1 MSICPS
7 CNEERVPGALFCGS
21 CGSRLV
27 PDAQPEV
34 DALVGQTLNGTYVL
48 QQRIGSGGMG
58 DVYRA
63 IHNKLDVPVA
73 VKLVKRALLQ
83 DPAVVHRF
91 KREARAASRLRHPNV
106 VGVTDFGQTADGTL
120 FMVMEF
126 VTGKSLAKVIS
137 DEGPLSEPRVIHI
150 GAQMLSALAEAHANQ
165 LLHRDLKPENV
176 MLEARRGAPDFV
188 KVLDFGIAKVLAPDA
203 PASTLTQAGLVCGT
217 PGYMS
222 PEQLRGD
229 DSLDARSDLFAVG
242 VVLYE
247 MLTLE
252 LPFDVQTPMEMLH
265 KHLSERIAPPSE
277 RREQPVSAA
286 LEGLVMSAM
295 SMHREDRPP
304 SADAMR
310 DELIAAAAS
319 PLAAERGAAPQTEQR
334 VATEVLPRRDS
345 RRRPRSA
352 QPPEPPPAPDPA
364 PLPAET
370 EVTLTPSPAVTE
382 TSATPPPD
390 RTAATAIP
398 PPAATAATQAAPAR
412 DERRPGGPARKA
424 ATSQRAA
431 PRPPSAAVRSAT
443 ARGAST
449 PPSTPTAATITRP
462 DSRFDPTI
470 LRRLEEWLTKILGP
484 VAPHLTRKASRQA
497 SSLADLCLALSR
509 FLPTR
514 ADQRAFLEWTSS
526 ELHVTPARGAPAATA
541 PTPTVAWDPAVLD
554 RAARD
559 LAVHLGPLARVIVR
573 RVCGR
578 AHDLRELYELLAV
591 AIPNE
596 REREAF
602 RRDAPQDARHD

>member
-27 PDAQPEV
+27 SDGPPDPAV

-73 VKLVKRALLQ
+73 VKLVKRALLE

-106 VGVTDFGQTADGTL
+106 VAVTDFGETADGTL

-126 VTGKSLAKVIS
+126 VTGKSLARVIA
-137 DEGPLSEPRVIHI
+137 DEGPLPESRVVHI
-150 GAQMLSALAEAHANQ
+150 GAQILSALSEAHAND

-188 KVLDFGIAKVLAPDA
+188 KVLDFGIAKVLTVGA

-229 DSLDARSDLFAVG
+229 DNLDPRSDLFAVG

-265 KHLSERIAPPSE
+265 KHLSERIPPPSE
-277 RREQPVSAA
+277 RSERPVSAA
-286 LEGLVMSAM
+286 LEDLVMRSM
-295 SMHREDRPP
+295 SMMREDRPP

-310 DELIAAAAS
+310 EELIGGAGGRGVERDAA
-319 PLAAERGAAPQTEQR
+319 RDTEQR

-345 RRRPRSA
+345 RRRP
-352 QPPEPPPAPDPA
+352 PP
-364 PLPAET
+364 T
-370 EVTLTPSPAVTE
+370 
-382 TSATPPPD
+382 
-390 RTAATAIP
+390 P
-398 PPAATAATQAAPAR
+398 PPAAIEPTGPPSPASTQATAAPQPR
-412 DERRPGGPARKA
+412 GDRRPSDAGRTHASSERTAAR
-424 ATSQRAA
+424 
-431 PRPPSAAVRSAT
+431 PRPPATPGRTAPAAPGRAGAPQRTSGAPGPGT
-443 ARGAST
+443 APRT
-449 PPSTPTAATITRP
+449 PARPTARP
-462 DSRFDPTI
+462 DSRFDATI
-470 LRRLEEWLTKILGP
+470 LRRLEEQLTRILGP

-497 SSLADLCLALSR
+497 ATLGDLCHALSR
-509 FLPTR
+509 FLPSR
-514 ADQRAFLEWTSS
+514 DEQKAFLAWTSS
-526 ELHVTPARGAPAATA
+526 ELHVAPARGPTPAASA
-541 PTPTVAWDPAVLD
+541 VTPAVAWDPTMLERAV
-554 RAARD
+554 RD
-559 LAVHLGPLARVIVR
+559 LAVYLGPLARIVVR
-573 RVCGR
+573 RICGR
-578 AHDLRELYELLAV
+578 AHDLRELYELLAL

-596 REREAF
+596 TEREAF
-602 RRDAPQDARHD
+602 RRAAPPDARHD

>member
-27 PDAQPEV
+27 SDGPSDPAV

-73 VKLVKRALLQ
+73 VKLVKRALLE

-126 VTGKSLAKVIS
+126 VTGRSLARVIA
-137 DEGPLSEPRVIHI
+137 DEGPLSEGRVVHI
-150 GAQMLSALAEAHANQ
+150 GAQILSALSEAHAND

-188 KVLDFGIAKVLAPDA
+188 KVLDFGIAKLLTAGV

-229 DSLDARSDLFAVG
+229 DNLDPRSDLFAVG

-265 KHLSERIAPPSE
+265 KHLSERIPPPSE
-277 RREQPVSAA
+277 RSERPVSAA
-286 LEGLVMSAM
+286 LEDLVMRSM
-295 SMHREDRPP
+295 SMMREDRPP

-310 DELIAAAAS
+310 DELIAAAVARG
-319 PLAAERGAAPQTEQR
+319 AERDAAPDTEQR

-345 RRRPRSA
+345 RRRP
-352 QPPEPPPAPDPA
+352 PPAPPPVA
-364 PLPAET
+364 T
-370 EVTLTPSPAVTE
+370 EATGPPSPASTQ
-382 TSATPPPD
+382 ATAAPPPRSD
-390 RTAATAIP
+390 RRLSGAGRKHASSEQTAARPDPTAIP
-398 PPAATAATQAAPAR
+398 GPPATPGRTAPAPSSR
-412 DERRPGGPARKA
+412 AGPPRRTSGAPGPG
-424 ATSQRAA
+424 TA
-431 PRPPSAAVRSAT
+431 PRSPTR
-443 ARGAST
+443 
-449 PPSTPTAATITRP
+449 PTARP

-470 LRRLEEWLTKILGP
+470 LRRLEEQLTRILGP

-497 SSLADLCLALSR
+497 ATLGDLCHALSR
-509 FLPTR
+509 FLPSR
-514 ADQRAFLEWTSS
+514 DEQKAFLAWTSS
-526 ELHVTPARGAPAATA
+526 ELHVAPVRGPTPAASAVTPA
-541 PTPTVAWDPAVLD
+541 VAWDPTVLERAV
-554 RAARD
+554 RD
-559 LAVHLGPLARVIVR
+559 LAVHLGPLARVVVR

-578 AHDLRELYELLAV
+578 AHDLRELYELLAL

-602 RRDAPQDARHD
+602 RRDAPPDARHD